1 MSEKPFTHFTF
12 PNIKQKFPVITSEEL
27 LSGET
32 HEELVLSLVNG
43 LVKHAQEVG
52 FISGS
57 NPAG

>member
-1 MSEKPFTHFTF
+1 MKTFRF
-12 PNIKQKFPVITSEEL
+12 PNIKQKVPVVTSEDL
-27 LSGET
+27 LSCET
-32 HEELVLSLVNG
+32 HEEFVLSLVEG